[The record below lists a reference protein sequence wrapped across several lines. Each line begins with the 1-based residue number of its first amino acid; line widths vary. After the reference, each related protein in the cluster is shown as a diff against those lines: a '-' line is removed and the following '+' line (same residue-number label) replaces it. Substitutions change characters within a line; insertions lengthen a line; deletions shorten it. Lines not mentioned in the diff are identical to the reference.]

1 MGDFRTRGHLAALE
15 FVQRSITAE
24 QPPHALLLLGPEG
37 VGKTCL
43 ALDLCAGLMCL
54 DPDPGARPC
63 RSCAA
68 CRKVDH
74 GNHPDVHRLAPEG
87 AGQQIRVGQVQTL
100 AADLALLPLEGRF
113 RVAIIEHAHRLNP
126 DAQNALLKTLEEPPA
141 RVCLILAA
149 DDSSSL
155 LPTVVSRC
163 ARLRLGPVAPETIAE
178 MLDAAGLADRPRG
191 AALARLSGGRPGAA
205 ISLARRPEA
214 VLAQARLARTLIDLT
229 GANRRTRLA
238 SGADLV
244 SDGAVLAAAAAGT
257 IDDIDSS
264 SEAEQRPAGLRA
276 KAGRRAKAAS
286 GERAAPRRPSP
297 AERRTAVAQVVDVW
311 RDVAR
316 DLAVAARGG
325 TRELRQHDLLDELIT
340 TGATVD
346 PDQLTSFLARLDTVG
361 RALDAYANPEL
372 ALDALLLEWPRA
384 RQRAA

>member
-1 MGDFRTRGHLAALE
+1 VGDFRTRGHRAALA

-24 QPPHALLLLGPEG
+24 QPPHALLLVGPEG
-37 VGKTCL
+37 VGKTTL

-54 DPDPGARPC
+54 DPSPGARPC

-74 GNHPDVHRLAPEG
+74 ANHPDLHRLAPEG
-87 AGQQIRVGQVQTL
+87 AGQQIRVGQVQAL
-100 AADLALLPLEGRF
+100 ASDLALLPLEGRF
-113 RVAIIEHAHRLNP
+113 RVAIVEHAHRLNP

-149 DDSSSL
+149 DDSSAL

-178 MLDAAGLADRPRG
+178 MLDSAGLADRSRG

-205 ISLARRPEA
+205 ISLAQRPEA
-214 VLAQARLARTLIDLT
+214 VVAQSRLARTLIDLT
-229 GANRRTRLA
+229 VADRRTRLA
-238 SGADLV
+238 SAADLM

-257 IDDIDSS
+257 IDDLDSS
-264 SEAEQRPAGLRA
+264 DGAEPRPTRGRA
-276 KAGRRAKAAS
+276 KGGS
-286 GERAAPRRPSP
+286 PERAGSRRPSP

-325 TRELRQHDLLDELIT
+325 RRELLQHDLLGELIASGT
-340 TGATVD
+340 TVD
-346 PDQLTSFLARLDTVG
+346 ADAVTRFLARLDTVG

-384 RQRAA
+384 RQVA